1 MLFLFFENILCLSSV
16 FNFSMLDEV
25 TGKTKLIMM
34 GYTRLREDLELKAR
48 GVLAF
53 VITKDFLVGN

>member
-1 MLFLFFENILCLSSV
+1 
-16 FNFSMLDEV
+16 MLDEV

-53 VITKDFLVGN
+53 VITKDFFVGD